1 MSESSKKWY
10 VLRAAGGKEKKAKEY
25 LEKEIERRSLQDL
38 VSQVL
43 VPTEKVY
50 KIRDGK
56 RVCTERLYFPG
67 YVLIE
72 AELTGELQHIIRN
85 EIPHMSGF
93 LTEKRDVGKTQE
105 KIPVPIREDEV
116 RRILG
121 EQDEQATTEA
131 ETVVDYKTGDA
142 VKITDGPFNGFDGT
156 VEEIVEDRSKLKVMV
171 MIFGRKT
178 ILELIFTQVTKESS
192 KIMAKEIAG
201 FIKLQIKGGAANP
214 SPPVGPALGSKGLNI
229 MDFCKQFN
237 ARTQESAG
245 KVLPVVI
252 TVYSDKSFTFEVK
265 QPPVAVQL
273 KEAAKISAGSA
284 EPNRK
289 KVGSVTW
296 EQVKAIAETKMA
308 DMNCFTLKSAMT
320 MVAGT
325 ARSMGIKVEGEFPEL

>member
-50 KIRDGK
+50 KIKDGK
-56 RVCTERLYFPG
+56 RVCTERLFFPG

-93 LTEKRDVGKTQE
+93 LTEKRDVSKPVKDKDGNEIKGKAQE
-105 KIPVPIREDEV
+105 EKVPVPIREDEV

-121 EQDEQATTEA
+121 EQDEQATSDV
-131 ETVVDYKTGDA
+131 ETVVDYNVGDA

-156 VEEIVEDRSKLKVMV
+156 VEEIVEDRSKLKVVV

-178 ILELIFTQVTKESS
+178 ILELNFTQVTKE
-192 KIMAKEIAG
+192 
-201 FIKLQIKGGAANP
+201 
-214 SPPVGPALGSKGLNI
+214 
-229 MDFCKQFN
+229 
-237 ARTQESAG
+237 
-245 KVLPVVI
+245 
-252 TVYSDKSFTFEVK
+252 
-265 QPPVAVQL
+265 
-273 KEAAKISAGSA
+273 
-284 EPNRK
+284 
-289 KVGSVTW
+289 
-296 EQVKAIAETKMA
+296 
-308 DMNCFTLKSAMT
+308 
-320 MVAGT
+320 
-325 ARSMGIKVEGEFPEL
+325 

>member
-56 RVCTERLYFPG
+56 RVCTERLFFPG

-85 EIPHMSGF
+85 EVPHMSGF
-93 LTEKRDVGKTQE
+93 LTEKKDQDKV
-105 KIPVPIREDEV
+105 PVPIRADEV
-116 RRILG
+116 KRILG
-121 EQDEQATTEA
+121 EQDEQATSEA
-131 ETVVDYKTGDA
+131 ETVVDYLVGDA

-178 ILELIFTQVTKESS
+178 LLELNFTQVTKE
-192 KIMAKEIAG
+192 
-201 FIKLQIKGGAANP
+201 
-214 SPPVGPALGSKGLNI
+214 
-229 MDFCKQFN
+229 
-237 ARTQESAG
+237 
-245 KVLPVVI
+245 
-252 TVYSDKSFTFEVK
+252 
-265 QPPVAVQL
+265 
-273 KEAAKISAGSA
+273 
-284 EPNRK
+284 
-289 KVGSVTW
+289 
-296 EQVKAIAETKMA
+296 
-308 DMNCFTLKSAMT
+308 
-320 MVAGT
+320 
-325 ARSMGIKVEGEFPEL
+325 

>member
-1 MSESSKKWY
+1 MSESNKKWS

-56 RVCTERLYFPG
+56 RICTERLFYPG

-85 EIPHMSGF
+85 EVPHMSGF
-93 LTEKRDVGKTQE
+93 LTEKRERKNSDGKVQE
-105 KIPVPIREDEV
+105 EKLPIPLRDDEA

-121 EQDEQATTEA
+121 EQDEQIGNEA
-131 ETVVDYKTGDA
+131 ETVVDYTVGDA

-178 ILELIFTQVTKESS
+178 ILELNFTQVTKE
-192 KIMAKEIAG
+192 
-201 FIKLQIKGGAANP
+201 
-214 SPPVGPALGSKGLNI
+214 
-229 MDFCKQFN
+229 
-237 ARTQESAG
+237 
-245 KVLPVVI
+245 
-252 TVYSDKSFTFEVK
+252 
-265 QPPVAVQL
+265 
-273 KEAAKISAGSA
+273 
-284 EPNRK
+284 
-289 KVGSVTW
+289 
-296 EQVKAIAETKMA
+296 
-308 DMNCFTLKSAMT
+308 
-320 MVAGT
+320 
-325 ARSMGIKVEGEFPEL
+325 